1 MIVVKKVETKKQIK
15 EFVNFPLKLYKN
27 NPNFVP
33 PLYMDELAI
42 FKDNF
47 VYNDQA
53 ESVFFIAYLDNE
65 VVGRISGILQHA
77 SNLKWNQKRVRF
89 TRFDSIDNQDVANAL
104 FEALEV
110 WAKEKKMEEIVGPL
124 GYSDL
129 EREGLLIEGFDELST
144 FEEQYNYPYYQRL
157 IENIGFVKEVDWT
170 ERKIYLPKEIDP
182 RIHHLS
188 EHVMQKYNLKIAKV
202 KNTNEFLKRYGDAF
216 FEILD
221 KTYSDLYQTVPITDK
236 VKKTTIKS
244 FKLIVDMKYA
254 GVIVDENDN
263 VVCFGLC
270 FPSIAK
276 AVQASGGRLTIPTIL
291 KVLKALKKPKILD
304 LALIGVLPEYQ
315 RRGIN
320 AVILDML
327 TKILSENNI
336 EYAET
341 NLNLET
347 NSNIQN
353 QWKNFDSVIHKR
365 RRSFVKKIK

>member
-1 MIVVKKVETKKQIK
+1 MLVVKEVKTKREIK
-15 EFVNFPLKLYKN
+15 EFVNFPLKLYKGN
-27 NPNFVP
+27 ENFVP
-33 PLYMDELAI
+33 PLYADELAL
-42 FKDNF
+42 FKKNF

-53 ESVFFIAYLDNE
+53 ESVFFLAYQEKE

-89 TRFDSIDNQDVANAL
+89 TRFDSIDNQEVANAL
-104 FEALEV
+104 FNTLEK
-110 WAKEKKMEEIVGPL
+110 WAKDKGMDEIVGPL

-144 FEEQYNYPYYQRL
+144 FEEQYNYPYYQKL
-157 IENIGFVKEVDWT
+157 IENVGFVKEVDWT

-182 RIHHLS
+182 RIHQLS
-188 EHVMQKYNLKIAKV
+188 EHVMRKYNLKIAKV

-221 KTYSDLYQTVPITDK
+221 TTYADLYQTVPITDR
-236 VKKTTIKS
+236 VKKNTIKS
-244 FKLIVDMKYA
+244 FKLIVDIKYA
-254 GVIVDENDN
+254 GVIVDENDK

-276 AVQASGGRLTIPTIL
+276 AVQKSGGRLTLPTIF

-327 TKILSENNI
+327 IRILSVNNI

-365 RRSFVKKIK
+365 RRSFVKSLK